1 MGTSSE
7 IAAYNNALVETLRT
21 TDPQKLR
28 EFAAQW
34 GARLQ
39 NRGLLQLAEARDDT
53 LERRMWMMI
62 RDRPD
67 LADLH
72 ERANEWLTNHS

>member
-7 IAAYNNALVETLRT
+7 IAAYNNALVETLRA

-39 NRGLLQLAEARDDT
+39 NQGLLQLAEAPDDT